1 MAVGMVPPDD
11 WTVCGVSRAIRA
23 DARIEIPGATVDA
36 YRRQTMVSRKRYQLD
51 LVTVEP
57 GESRPATWTF
67 AGDAVS
73 GTEQS
78 YLVIDGNFPARN
90 VWTFMVRIPKERG
103 GRLEVRPRTTPNLK
117 VWAELTDRSLTFARA
132 TKGDAR
138 GRWYCQVA
146 LADPTGGRTKD
157 VVKGDERD
165 RLPAWFDPLRGR
177 MRRKQNVRPTR
188 GTDGDSLVILVPAD
202 DHAAM
207 IRLFF
212 ATKVWVL
219 KEGITLA

>member
-1 MAVGMVPPDD
+1 MA
-11 WTVCGVSRAIRA
+11 
-23 DARIEIPGATVDA
+23 
-36 YRRQTMVSRKRYQLD
+36 RRLTHIGRQAMASRKRYQLD

-57 GESRPATWTF
+57 GASRPATWSF

-78 YLVIDGNFPARN
+78 YLVIDRNFPTRN
-90 VWTFMVRIPKERG
+90 VWDFMVRIPKARG
-103 GRLEVRPRTTPNLK
+103 ERLEVRPRTTPNLK

-132 TKGDAR
+132 TKGEAR

-165 RLPAWFDPLRGR
+165 RLPPWFAPLRGR
-177 MRRKQNVRPTR
+177 MRLKQNVRPTR
-188 GTDGDSLVILVPAD
+188 GTDGESLVVLVAAH

>member
-1 MAVGMVPPDD
+1 MG
-11 WTVCGVSRAIRA
+11 T
-23 DARIEIPGATVDA
+23 
-36 YRRQTMVSRKRYQLD
+36 RKRYRLD
-51 LVTVEP
+51 LVQVVP
-57 GESRPATWTF
+57 GDARPATWTF
-67 AGDAVS
+67 AGTAMS
-73 GTEQS
+73 GVEQG
-78 YLVIDGNFPARN
+78 YHVIDGNFPTRN
-90 VWTFMVRIPKERG
+90 AWEFVIRVPKTRG
-103 GRLEVRPRTTPNLK
+103 ERLEVRPRTTPNLK
-117 VWAELTDRSLTFARA
+117 VWAELTDRSLTFSRA
-132 TKGDAR
+132 TKGEAR

-212 ATKVWVL
+212 ATKVWIL